1 MNSAMYINIF
11 TAIVGVVM
19 GVLLFSGLLFEN
31 MDVTKRMIFGAIFM
45 GYGIYRYVYVQS
57 KRNQMKRE
65 REIER
70 IKRAQEELIKSQHKD

>member
-1 MNSAMYINIF
+1 MFINIF

-19 GVLLFSGLLFEN
+19 GILLFSGLLFEN
-31 MDVTKRMIFGAIFM
+31 LDISKRLIFGAVFM

>member
-1 MNSAMYINIF
+1 MYINIF
-11 TAIVGVVM
+11 TAVVGVVM
-19 GVLLFSGLLFEN
+19 GILLFSGLLFEN
-31 MDVTKRMIFGAIFM
+31 MDITKRMIFGAIFM

>member
-1 MNSAMYINIF
+1 MYINIF
-11 TAIVGVVM
+11 TAVVGVVM
-19 GVLLFSGLLFEN
+19 GILLFSGLLFEN
-31 MDVTKRMIFGAIFM
+31 MDITKRIIFGSIFM

>member
-11 TAIVGVVM
+11 TAVVGVVM
-19 GVLLFSGLLFEN
+19 GILLFSGLLFEN
-31 MDVTKRMIFGAIFM
+31 MDITKRMIFGAIFM

-70 IKRAQEELIKSQHKD
+70 IKRAQEQLIKSQHKD

>member
-11 TAIVGVVM
+11 TAVVGVVM
-19 GVLLFSGLLFEN
+19 GILLFSGLLFEN
-31 MDVTKRMIFGAIFM
+31 MDITKRIIFGAIFM

>member
-31 MDVTKRMIFGAIFM
+31 MDLTKRMIFGTIFM
-45 GYGIYRYVYVQS
+45 GYGIYRYIYVQS

-70 IKRAQEELIKSQHKD
+70 IKRAQEDLIKNQHKD

>member
-11 TAIVGVVM
+11 TAVVGVVM
-19 GVLLFSGLLFEN
+19 GILLFSGLLFEN
-31 MDVTKRMIFGAIFM
+31 MDITKRIIFGSIFM

>member
-11 TAIVGVVM
+11 TVIVGVVM

-31 MDVTKRMIFGAIFM
+31 MDVTQRMIFGTIFM
-45 GYGIYRYVYVQS
+45 GYGIYRYVHVRS
-57 KRNQMKRE
+57 KMNQMKRD

-70 IKRAQEELIKSQHKD
+70 MKRAQEDLIKSQHKD

>member
-11 TAIVGVVM
+11 TAVVGVVM
-19 GVLLFSGLLFEN
+19 GILLFSGLLFEN
-31 MDVTKRMIFGAIFM
+31 MDITKRMIFGAIFM

>member
-1 MNSAMYINIF
+1 MNSAMFINIF

-19 GVLLFSGLLFEN
+19 GILLFSGLLFEN
-31 MDVTKRMIFGAIFM
+31 LDISKRLIFGAVFM

>member
-1 MNSAMYINIF
+1 MYINIF

>member
-11 TAIVGVVM
+11 TAVVGVVM
-19 GVLLFSGLLFEN
+19 GILLFSGLLFEN
-31 MDVTKRMIFGAIFM
+31 MDITKRMIFGSIFM